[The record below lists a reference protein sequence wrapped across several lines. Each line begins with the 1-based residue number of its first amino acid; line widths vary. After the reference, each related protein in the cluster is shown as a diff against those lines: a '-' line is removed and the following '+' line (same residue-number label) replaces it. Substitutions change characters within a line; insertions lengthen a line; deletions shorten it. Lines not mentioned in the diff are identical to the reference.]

1 MQDEPPTV
9 LKRLVHALRRL
20 TTTDKER
27 QKFLD
32 LTIAKE
38 LVTAVKELATTMKIH
53 GDMYLIMA
61 KKLEV
66 PITLKMFKGTTTK
79 EVLLD
84 IRATKNFIDQSI
96 VDCLKLGTKA
106 MNKLVPVRNI
116 DGTINKTGKITQ
128 YINLL
133 VTKGN
138 KKVIHRFF
146 VTGLEGNRIILGY
159 PWLESF
165 NPNINW
171 PAKKILRP
179 TVKLKTLLYGKY
191 T

>member
-1 MQDEPPTV
+1 V
-9 LKRLVHALRRL
+9 LERLVHALRRL
-20 TTTDKER
+20 TTTDEER
-27 QKFLD
+27 QKFLN

-53 GDMYLIMA
+53 GDMYLMMA

-84 IRATKNFIDQSI
+84 IRATKNFIDQST

-106 MNKLVPVRNI
+106 INKLVPVRNI
-116 DGTINKTGKITQ
+116 DGTTNKTGKITW

-138 KKVIHRFF
+138 KKVIH
-146 VTGLEGNRIILGY
+146 
-159 PWLESF
+159 
-165 NPNINW
+165 
-171 PAKKILRP
+171 
-179 TVKLKTLLYGKY
+179 
-191 T
+191 